1 MRITLFLA
9 FCLSALTLSAQQF
22 PANSGKLRLGFQTTA
37 LGLVYYTDQPPS
49 EAPTNFEK
57 DTELVMD
64 SVANVL
70 WQWKGDAW
78 YATSRVIDSL
88 PPLPRSSTNPILDY
102 SDAIWQNT
110 QDSLIYYYEP
120 DLACWRTVGAYM
132 GATAP
137 VNVAATDST
146 GAVCYEEGGL
156 WYNTT
161 VDSMYAFVNA
171 QWIALGG
178 VTPGGVGVIDST
190 RILTDSVAVYY
201 KDGAETGRDTIRAG
215 DMSNTNEIQF
225 LGIDFTG
232 DFLTFSITDG
242 NTSNDGMRTGFGVDG
257 RGSQNFPLVADTTEL
272 ATVWALG
279 DSLANII
286 VDARDTIGFTGDVG
300 SPQQITNGEFLDLEG
315 GYGVVTTMSTDKA
328 NFKIDTTQIA
338 TVFALGDSLSNIS
351 GSSASNGLSIDMPT
365 GDVQMGGDLLKNT
378 VIQGL
383 DLYDLT
389 FSTIDIFL
397 ANSRRTFFNT
407 TEIWRAKISLS
418 SESAQLEFELNENDT
433 LAKINDDFTVDEF
446 GRFKS
451 GLSTIA
457 DTPPEAGYIGYNNG
471 TGNYQKW
478 DGVSWSDLGGGGSA
492 FWEDASG
499 VVRTV
504 ATSSGLDFVFGS
516 SQLDD
521 SGTSAEDAR
530 FFFDNS
536 KGAFYAGQWTGTQ
549 ADDANRGFNSV
560 NLSRNSTTSAYT
572 SAAIGGEN
580 NDIDATGVVAVACDD
595 CISDSGAQN
604 SIVTGQDA
612 RTTLLNEHVQG
623 GGGDLNLGHHQ
634 FRRLIAW
641 KDHSGTGSAV
651 MHLNGTST
659 DLVIPNNTAWG
670 GQCECTALVK
680 TAGTGTS
687 VGDHKF
693 YQGRFLTKNIAGS
706 TSIQFI
712 DTTDGLLD
720 SPSFSGSSFSML
732 ADDVNDAV
740 TILINSVPGSGTS
753 VTHFTCVLT
762 ITETGY

>member
-1 MRITLFLA
+1 
-9 FCLSALTLSAQQF
+9 
-22 PANSGKLRLGFQTTA
+22 
-37 LGLVYYTDQPPS
+37 
-49 EAPTNFEK
+49 
-57 DTELVMD
+57 
-64 SVANVL
+64 
-70 WQWKGDAW
+70 
-78 YATSRVIDSL
+78 
-88 PPLPRSSTNPILDY
+88 
-102 SDAIWQNT
+102 
-110 QDSLIYYYEP
+110 
-120 DLACWRTVGAYM
+120 
-132 GATAP
+132 
-137 VNVAATDST
+137 
-146 GAVCYEEGGL
+146 
-156 WYNTT
+156 
-161 VDSMYAFVNA
+161 
-171 QWIALGG
+171 
-178 VTPGGVGVIDST
+178 
-190 RILTDSVAVYY
+190 
-201 KDGAETGRDTIRAG
+201 
-215 DMSNTNEIQF
+215 MSNTNEIQF

-279 DSLANII
+279 DSLANISSGTGWLK
-286 VDARDTIGFTGDVG
+286 DSLEAGDVRISQAG
-300 SPQQITNGEFLDLEG
+300 TFEIENPTALDSIYFHNPDG
-315 GYGVVTTMSTDKA
+315 GALNIISDKA
-328 NFKIDTTQIA
+328 ELTGAQVELNTNNFVLDGPRFNSGVGADEYFLVVNSVGMVDTVHNIA
-338 TVFALGDSLSNIS
+338 GGGGTGWLKDSIAVGDVDIAMNRNQLSFSSDIPFVVANDTLISLSTPRSDAAIIPHYLVFNF
-351 GSSASNGLSIDMPT
+351 GNQSAGFREQDSNM
-365 GDVQMGGDLLKNT
+365 Q
-378 VIQGL
+378 
-383 DLYDLT
+383 
-389 FSTIDIFL
+389 
-397 ANSRRTFFNT
+397 FFNT
-407 TEIWRAKISLS
+407 VT
-418 SESAQLEFELNENDT
+418 NE
-433 LAKINDDFTVDEF
+433 
-446 GRFKS
+446 
-451 GLSTIA
+451 GLSY
-457 DTPPEAGYIGYNNG
+457 AGDYYNGLTTNFLQNRSIPDVQ
-471 TGNYQKW
+471 TVRRI
-478 DGVSWSDLGGGGSA
+478 VSDSVGGGGSA

-740 TILINSVPGSGTS
+740 TVLINSVPGSGTS